1 MHNRA
6 KPIGRC
12 NMVEVLDAKGL
23 MCPMPIVQL
32 AKKMKAMKVGDELD
46 LISDDVGSKAD
57 VPAWC
62 ERTGNQLVETKEANG
77 VFTYRIKKLK

>member
-1 MHNRA
+1 
-6 KPIGRC
+6 
-12 NMVEVLDAKGL
+12 MVEVLDAKGL

-32 AKKMKAMKVGDELD
+32 AKKMKVMKVGDELD

-62 ERTGNQLVETKEANG
+62 ERTGNQLVDTKEANG

>member
-1 MHNRA
+1 
-6 KPIGRC
+6 
-12 NMVEVLDAKGL
+12 
-23 MCPMPIVQL
+23 
-32 AKKMKAMKVGDELD
+32 
-46 LISDDVGSKAD
+46 VGSKAD

>member
-1 MHNRA
+1 
-6 KPIGRC
+6 
-12 NMVEVLDAKGL
+12 MVETLDAKGL

-32 AKKMKAMKVGDELD
+32 AKKIKTMKVGDELD
-46 LISDDVGSKAD
+46 LISDDVGSKED

-62 ERTGNQLVETKEANG
+62 QRTGNQLVDMKEAGG

>member
-1 MHNRA
+1 
-6 KPIGRC
+6 
-12 NMVEVLDAKGL
+12 MVEVLDAKGL

-32 AKKMKAMKVGDELD
+32 AKKMKSMKVGDELD
-46 LISDDVGSKAD
+46 LISDDEGSKAD

-62 ERTGNQLVETKEANG
+62 QRTGNELVEMKEASG

>member
-1 MHNRA
+1 
-6 KPIGRC
+6 
-12 NMVEVLDAKGL
+12 MVEVLDAKGL

-32 AKKMKAMKVGDELD
+32 AKKMKSMKVGDELD
-46 LISDDVGSKAD
+46 LISDDEGSKAD

-62 ERTGNQLVETKEANG
+62 QRTGNELVDMKEANG